1 MGISH
6 MERLKY
12 YLTTITSNPLDT
24 IPTLCKRKI
33 LILLGPGGI
42 SNIIELMGDHL
53 ESILVSGPDTLGL
66 LDMTELDI

>member
-1 MGISH
+1 MGIGH

-12 YLTTITSNPLDT
+12 YLTTIIINPLDS

-33 LILLGPGGI
+33 LTLLDPGGI
-42 SNIIELMGDHL
+42 SNIVELMGDHL
-53 ESILVSGPDTLGL
+53 ESTLQSGPDTLRL